1 MTKSPFDAKKTPLVF
16 STNDVSIV
24 STDSIAKNGAFYF
37 FGAQASANFA
47 YFAASAA
54 FFSAFDIVA
63 RFA

>member
-1 MTKSPFDAKKTPLVF
+1 MTKPPFERKKTPPAL
-16 STNDVSIV
+16 STSDVSIV
-24 STDSIAKNGAFYF
+24 LTDLIVKTGFFYF